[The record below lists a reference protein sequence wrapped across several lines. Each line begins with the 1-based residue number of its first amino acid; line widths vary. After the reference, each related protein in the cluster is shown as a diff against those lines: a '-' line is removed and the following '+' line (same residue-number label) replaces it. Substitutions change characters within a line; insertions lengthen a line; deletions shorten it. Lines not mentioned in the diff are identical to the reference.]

1 MFDPLAPTGPEKY
14 WVAHCSPLIPPNLG
28 EETICS
34 DRPRAQRGHLELSK
48 PNFGWSKEVNV
59 AHERE
64 IADEQAFLDLAL
76 VALDHM
82 RDEARSLRDSA
93 AVANMR
99 GAGDL
104 VERDVVM
111 GTALQRLDQLAIGDQ
126 PLFFGRIDY
135 VANESGQADTYHVG
149 RLAVSDDELNA
160 LVVDWRAPVA
170 EAFYRATG
178 VESLNLARRRHVAL
192 RSHVVTGVEDEYFA
206 DSFGE
211 LSLPEDEVRSATE
224 EGLVD
229 GGLALGGPGAL
240 LAALGRARTGRM
252 GDIVATIQGEQDQ
265 IIRTPLA
272 GVLLVQGGPGTG
284 KTAVALHRAAYLL
297 FTHRATLERQ
307 GVLVVG
313 PNPLFLN
320 YIENVL
326 PSLGESGVTLSTIS
340 GLVTN
345 VDVRGRD
352 DEAVDQIK
360 GDPRMVQFVAR
371 ALRTRQRPLREDVSI
386 PVGRA
391 IVVVKARYTKEVVDH
406 ARRRPGNHNQ
416 RRSALGR
423 ELANRLANE
432 YHVRFMREEVEGV
445 SAVNE
450 LADLIRNTH
459 QFRELLE
466 RIWPRLSG
474 QELLHDLFGAP
485 ALLRAAGKNLLS
497 EQECQ
502 LLYRP
507 RSSSL
512 EEIKWSKADAAL
524 IDEARILL
532 GPRRRPRPPT
542 PKLTE
547 SDILDG
553 VDLDSYQGNVRAAA
567 LREAARLVPAAN
579 TVLDEAEFV
588 TYGHIVV
595 DEAQD
600 LSPMELRVL
609 RRRDLTG
616 SMTIVGDMGQ
626 ATTASSSASWD
637 TVLRVLEPRRT
648 PTRVDLTVSYRT
660 PEEVLTFAAPTLAA
674 AAPDL
679 EPPRPVR
686 RAGTQP
692 IVEVVN
698 EPDFA
703 ERVVAATR
711 RECAAVAP
719 GRVAVI
725 VSGPG
730 VADTVDIL
738 RAGGLDASDPRQDA
752 GRGLS
757 ADLVVLAAEGANGLE
772 FDSVVV
778 LEPGDIARR
787 GAPDR
792 DAVTPRG
799 LRTLYVAMTRPT
811 RRLALV
817 ASRGLPPTLRDG
829 AGLTRHHS

>member
-1 MFDPLAPTGPEKY
+1 M
-14 WVAHCSPLIPPNLG
+14 AH
-28 EETICS
+28 
-34 DRPRAQRGHLELSK
+34 D
-48 PNFGWSKEVNV
+48 
-59 AHERE
+59 RE
-64 IADEQAFLDLAL
+64 IAEEQKFLDLAL
-76 VALDHM
+76 DALDHM
-82 RDEARSLRDSA
+82 RSEARSLRDSA

-111 GTALQRLDQLAIGDQ
+111 GTALHRLDQLAIGDQ

-135 VANESGQADTYHVG
+135 VENELRHVDTYHVG
-149 RLAVSDDELNA
+149 RLAVSDDELNP

-178 VESLNLARRRHVAL
+178 VESLGLSRRRHVAI
-192 RSHVVTGVEDEYFA
+192 RGHAVSGVEDEYFA
-206 DSFGE
+206 DANGD
-211 LSLPEDEVRSATE
+211 LLLPDDEVRSATE
-224 EGLVD
+224 EGLIE

-252 GDIVATIQGEQDQ
+252 GDIIATIQGEQDQ
-265 IIRTPLA
+265 IIRTPLP

-345 VDVRGRD
+345 VEVRGRD
-352 DEAVDQIK
+352 ADEVDRLK
-360 GDPRMVQFVAR
+360 GDLRMVQFIAE
-371 ALRTRQRPLREDVSI
+371 ALRTRQRPLREDVQI
-386 PVGRA
+386 PIGRA
-391 IVVVKARYTKEVVDH
+391 IVVLKARYTKEIVER

-416 RRSALGR
+416 RRSAVGR
-423 ELANRLANE
+423 ELANRLASE
-432 YHVRFMREEVEGV
+432 YHERFVRDGSDEGAAL
-445 SAVNE
+445 SE
-450 LADLIRNTH
+450 LADLIRATPEFKATL
-459 QFRELLE
+459 Q

-485 ALLRAAGKNLLS
+485 ALLRAAGHNLLS
-497 EQECQ
+497 EQECA
-502 LLYRP
+502 LLYRARP
-507 RSSSL
+507 ESL
-512 EEIKWSKADAAL
+512 EETAWTKADTAL
-524 IDEARILL
+524 IDEARVLL
-532 GPRRRPRPPT
+532 GPRKRPRPT
-542 PKLTE
+542 VKAT
-547 SDILDG
+547 DTGILDG
-553 VDLDSYQGNVRAAA
+553 VDLDAYQGDVRAAA
-567 LREAARLVPAAN
+567 LREAARLAPSQSTA
-579 TVLDEAEFV
+579 LDEAEFV

-626 ATTASSSASWD
+626 ATTASSSASWNI
-637 TVLRVLEPRRT
+637 VLEVLQPRRS
-648 PTRVDLTVSYRT
+648 PARVDLTVSYRT
-660 PEEVLTFAAPTLAA
+660 PEEVLDFAAPTLLAA
-674 AAPDL
+674 SPDL

-692 IVEVVN
+692 IVELTT
-698 EPDFA
+698 PA
-703 ERVVAATR
+703 EFSTTLVEATR
-711 RECAAVAP
+711 RECAAVTP

-725 VSGPG
+725 VS
-730 VADTVDIL
+730 AARVDELVTIL
-738 RAGGLDASDPRQDA
+738 RGAGLDAIDPREHES
-752 GRGLS
+752 RGLS

-772 FDSVVV
+772 FDAVVV
-778 LEPGDIARR
+778 VEPGEIVRR
-787 GAPDR
+787 GDTTSSV
-792 DAVTPRG
+792 DTPRG

-811 RRLALV
+811 RRLSIV
-817 ASRGLPPTLRDG
+817 ASEPLPVTLTVNHLRGLEASR
-829 AGLTRHHS
+829 

>member
-1 MFDPLAPTGPEKY
+1 M
-14 WVAHCSPLIPPNLG
+14 
-28 EETICS
+28 
-34 DRPRAQRGHLELSK
+34 
-48 PNFGWSKEVNV
+48 

-64 IADEQAFLDLAL
+64 IAEEQSFLDLSL
-76 VALDHM
+76 GALDHM

-111 GTALQRLDQLAIGDQ
+111 ATALSRLDQLAIGDQ

-135 VANESGQADTYHVG
+135 GPNGSGSADTYHVG
-149 RLAVSDDELNA
+149 RLAVSDEQLNA

-178 VESLNLARRRHVAL
+178 VESLGLSRRRHVAI
-192 RSHVVTGVEDEYFA
+192 RANEVTGVEDEYFA
-206 DSFGE
+206 DDNGE
-211 LSLPEDEVRSATE
+211 LSLPADEVRAATE

-229 GGLALGGPGAL
+229 GGFALGGPGAL

-252 GDIVATIQGEQDQ
+252 GDIIATIQGEQDQ
-265 IIRTPLA
+265 IIRAPLA
-272 GVLLVQGGPGTG
+272 GILLVQGGPGTG

-297 FTHRATLERQ
+297 FTHRNTLERQ

-345 VDVRGRD
+345 VVVRGRD
-352 DEAVDQIK
+352 SEAADWLK
-360 GDPRMVQFVAR
+360 GDPRMVTLIAR
-371 ALRTRQRPLREDVSI
+371 ALRTRQRPLRHDVEI

-391 IVVVKARYTKEVVDH
+391 IVVLRAQYTTEIVER

-416 RRSALGR
+416 RRSAIGR

-432 YHVRFMREEVEGV
+432 YHDRFVRDGSDEFSQV
-445 SAVNE
+445 SE
-450 LADLIRNTH
+450 LAEQIRATA
-459 QFRELLE
+459 QFKEVLQ

-474 QELLHDLFGAP
+474 QELLYDLFGAP
-485 ALLRAAGKNLLS
+485 ALIRAAGQDLLS
-497 EQECQ
+497 DDEMQ

-507 RSSSL
+507 RDSAL
-512 EEIKWSKADAAL
+512 EETRWTKADAAL
-524 IDEARILL
+524 IDEARVLL
-532 GPRRRPRPPT
+532 GPRRRPRPAA
-542 PKLTE
+542 KIEE
-547 SDILDG
+547 SDILEG
-553 VDLDSYQGNVRAAA
+553 VDLDAYALNVRAAA
-567 LREAARLVPAAN
+567 LREAARLAPAPS

-588 TYGHIVV
+588 TYGHIVI

-609 RRRDLTG
+609 KRRDLTG

-626 ATTASSSASWD
+626 ATTVSSFASWD
-637 TVLRVLEPRRT
+637 SLLEVLEPRRKL
-648 PTRVDLTVSYRT
+648 TRVDLTVSYRT
-660 PEEVLTFAAPTLAA
+660 PEEVLDFAAPTLSA

-679 EPPRPVR
+679 VAPRPVR
-686 RAGTQP
+686 RAGTSP
-692 IVEVVN
+692 IVEVVGAG
-698 EPDFA
+698 EF
-703 ERVVAATR
+703 AATLVEATK
-711 RECAAVAP
+711 RECKAVTP

-725 VSGPG
+725 CAGER
-730 VADTVDIL
+730 VDEIVEL
-738 RAGGLDASDPRQDA
+738 LCRNGLDAVDPRD
-752 GRGLS
+752 GDSRGLG
-757 ADLVVLAAEGANGLE
+757 ADLVVLGAEGANGLE
-772 FDSVVV
+772 FDATIVV
-778 LEPGDIARR
+778 EPSQIARR
-787 GAPDR
+787 GSSDPTAT
-792 DAVTPRG
+792 TPRG

-811 RRLALV
+811 RRLAIV
-817 ASRGLPPTLRDG
+817 AAEGLPPTLK
-829 AGLTRHHS
+829 

>member
-1 MFDPLAPTGPEKY
+1 M
-14 WVAHCSPLIPPNLG
+14 AH
-28 EETICS
+28 
-34 DRPRAQRGHLELSK
+34 Q
-48 PNFGWSKEVNV
+48 
-59 AHERE
+59 RE
-64 IADEQAFLDLAL
+64 IAEEQAFLDRAL
-76 VALDHM
+76 DALDHM
-82 RDEARSLRDSA
+82 RAEARSLRDSA

-135 VANESGQADTYHVG
+135 APDDTGASDVYHVG
-149 RLAVSDDELNA
+149 RLAVSDEQLNA

-178 VESLNLARRRHVAL
+178 VEPLNLVRRRHVAI
-192 RSHVVTGVEDEYFA
+192 RSREVTGVEDEYFA
-206 DSFGE
+206 DANGD
-211 LSLPEDEVRSATE
+211 LALPDEDVREATAD
-224 EGLVD
+224 GLVD

-240 LAALGRARTGRM
+240 LAALGQARTGRM
-252 GDIVATIQGEQDQ
+252 GDIVATIQGEQDR
-265 IIRTPLA
+265 IIRTPLP

-345 VDVRGRD
+345 VTVRARES
-352 DEAVDQIK
+352 DEVDRLK
-360 GDPRMVQFVAR
+360 GDLRMVTVIAQAVS
-371 ALRTRQRPLREDVSI
+371 TRERPLRADVEI

-391 IVVVKARYTKEVVDH
+391 IMVLRARETREVIER

-416 RRSALGR
+416 RRSAIGR
-423 ELANRLANE
+423 ELASRLASQ
-432 YHVRFMREEVEGV
+432 YYQRFIRDEGEGASGV
-445 SAVNE
+445 GE
-450 LADLIRNTH
+450 LADQIRATPEF
-459 QFRELLE
+459 QAALQRM
-466 RIWPRLSG
+466 WPRLSG

-485 ALLRAAGKNLLS
+485 ALVRAAGAGVLTEAECDLLV
-497 EQECQ
+497 
-502 LLYRP
+502 RP
-507 RSSSL
+507 RSASL
-512 EEIKWSKADAAL
+512 DDVAWTKADAAL
-524 IDEARILL
+524 IDEARVLL
-532 GPRRRPRPPT
+532 GPRRRPRAVVKATDP
-542 PKLTE
+542 LV
-547 SDILDG
+547 LDG
-553 VDLDSYQGNVRAAA
+553 VDLDSYRGDVRAAA
-567 LREAARLVPAAN
+567 LREAARQNVTT
-579 TVLDEAEFV
+579 TVEFDEAEFV

-600 LSPMELRVL
+600 LSPMELRIL
-609 RRRDLTG
+609 HRRDLTG

-637 TVLRVLEPRRT
+637 TVLAVLDPRRP

-660 PEEVLTFAAPTLAA
+660 PEEVLAFAAPVLAL

-686 RAGTQP
+686 RVGVDP
-692 IVEVVN
+692 IVEVV
-698 EPDFA
+698 DADRFDDA
-703 ERVVAATR
+703 VARAAARER
-711 RECAAVAP
+711 AAVDP

-725 VSGPG
+725 VIESEVERV
-730 VADTVDIL
+730 VATL
-738 RAGGLDASDPRQDA
+738 RARGLAAVDPRDDESA
-752 GRGLS
+752 GLG
-757 ADLVVLAAEGANGLE
+757 ADLVVLAAESANGLE
-772 FDSVVV
+772 FDAVVV
-778 LEPGDIARR
+778 LEPLHIARR
-787 GAPDR
+787 GSS
-792 DAVTPRG
+792 TGEMTNRG

-817 ASRGLPPTLRDG
+817 TSEALPSSL
-829 AGLTRHHS
+829 L

>member
-1 MFDPLAPTGPEKY
+1 M
-14 WVAHCSPLIPPNLG
+14 
-28 EETICS
+28 
-34 DRPRAQRGHLELSK
+34 
-48 PNFGWSKEVNV
+48 

-64 IADEQAFLDLAL
+64 IKEEQLFLDLAL
-76 VALDHM
+76 TALDHM

-111 GTALQRLDQLAIGDQ
+111 GTALHRLDQLAIGDQ

-135 VANESGQADTYHVG
+135 APDESGRVDEYHVG
-149 RLAVSDDELNA
+149 RLAVSDEELNP
-160 LVVDWRAPVA
+160 LVIDWRAPVA

-178 VESLNLARRRHVAL
+178 VEPLGLARRRHVAM
-192 RSHVVTGVEDEYFA
+192 HGHDVTSVEDEYFA
-206 DSFGE
+206 DANGE
-211 LSLPEDEVRSATE
+211 LALPEDDVRAATE
-224 EGLVD
+224 EGLID

-252 GDIVATIQGEQDQ
+252 GDIVATIQGEQDR
-265 IIRTPLA
+265 IIRNPLA

-345 VDVRGRD
+345 VEIRGRD
-352 DEAVDQIK
+352 TEPVDELK
-360 GDPRMVQFVAR
+360 GDLRMARLLAR
-371 ALRTRQRPLREDVSI
+371 ALRTRQRPLKDDVEI
-386 PVGRA
+386 PIGRA
-391 IVVVKARYTKEVVDH
+391 IVVLKARYTQETVER

-416 RRSALGR
+416 RRSAVGR

-432 YHVRFMREEVEGV
+432 YYERFVREGIDEVN
-445 SAVNE
+445 AVGE
-450 LADLIRNTH
+450 LADLIRATP
-459 QFRELLE
+459 QFKWALE

-485 ALLRAAGKNLLS
+485 ALLRAAGQGFVSGEELALLI
-497 EQECQ
+497 
-502 LLYRP
+502 RP
-507 RSSSL
+507 RSDSL
-512 EEIKWSKADAAL
+512 DEVRWTKADAAL
-524 IDEARILL
+524 IDEARVLL
-532 GPRRRPRPPT
+532 GPLRRPRPVVKPG
-542 PKLTE
+542 
-547 SDILDG
+547 DNGILEG
-553 VDLDSYQGNVRAAA
+553 IDLDAYAGDVRAAA
-567 LREAARLVPAAN
+567 LREAQRNAPVLSN
-579 TVLDEAEFV
+579 ELDEAEFV
-588 TYGHIVV
+588 TYGHIVI

-609 RRRDLTG
+609 KRRDLTG

-626 ATTASSSASWD
+626 ATTASSSASWNA
-637 TVLRVLEPRRT
+637 VLEVLEPRRE
-648 PTRVDLTVSYRT
+648 PTRVDLSVSYRT
-660 PEEVLTFAAPTLAA
+660 PEEVLDFAAPTLRA

-679 EPPRPVR
+679 RPPRPVR
-686 RAGTQP
+686 RAGHSP
-692 IVEVVN
+692 SVVQVSR
-698 EPDFA
+698 EEF
-703 ERVVAATR
+703 VATLGDVTR
-711 RECAAVAP
+711 REVDAVAP

-725 VSGPG
+725 VTGER
-730 VADTVDIL
+730 VDEIVTIL
-738 RAGGLDASDPRQDA
+738 RSKGLDAIDPRDQDSK
-752 GRGLS
+752 GLG
-757 ADLVVLAAEGANGLE
+757 ADLIVLSAEGANGLE
-772 FDSVVV
+772 FDGVVV
-778 LEPGDIARR
+778 VEPGQIASR
-787 GAPDR
+787 GAR
-792 DAVTPRG
+792 GGASITARG

-817 ASRGLPPTLRDG
+817 AVESLPETLR
-829 AGLTRHHS
+829 

>member
-1 MFDPLAPTGPEKY
+1 M
-14 WVAHCSPLIPPNLG
+14 
-28 EETICS
+28 
-34 DRPRAQRGHLELSK
+34 
-48 PNFGWSKEVNV
+48 

-64 IADEQAFLDLAL
+64 ITEEQEFLDVAL
-76 VALDHM
+76 KALDHM

-111 GTALQRLDQLAIGDQ
+111 GTALNRLDQLAIGDQ

-135 VANESGQADTYHVG
+135 AKNGHGTGDVYHVG

-178 VESLNLARRRHVAL
+178 VEPLGLSRRRHVAI
-192 RSHVVTGVEDEYFA
+192 RGHQVTGVEDEYFA
-206 DSFGE
+206 DDNGD
-211 LSLPEDEVRSATE
+211 LALPEDEVRSATE
-224 EGLVD
+224 QGLVE

-252 GDIVATIQGEQDQ
+252 GDIVATIQGEQDR
-265 IIRTPLA
+265 IIRSPLA

-297 FTHRATLERQ
+297 FTHRSTLERQ

-345 VDVRGRD
+345 VDITGRD
-352 DEAVDQIK
+352 SEPVDQLK
-360 GDPRMVQFVAR
+360 GDPRMAR
-371 ALRTRQRPLREDVSI
+371 VIANALRTRQRGLRDDVEI

-391 IVVVKARYTKEVVDH
+391 IIVLKAKYTREIVDR

-416 RRSALGR
+416 RRSAVGR
-423 ELANRLANE
+423 EIANRLANE
-432 YHVRFMREEVEGV
+432 YYERFVREGV
-445 SAVNE
+445 DEVNAVGE
-450 LADLIRNTH
+450 LADLIRATP
-459 QFRELLE
+459 QFKLVLQ

-474 QELLHDLFGAP
+474 QELLHDLFGAK
-485 ALLRAAGKNLLS
+485 ALLRAAASDLLS
-497 EQECQ
+497 DEEIE
-502 LLYRP
+502 LLYRA
-507 RSSSL
+507 RSETL
-512 EEIKWSKADAAL
+512 EEIRWTKADAAL
-524 IDEARILL
+524 IDEARVLL
-532 GPRRRPRPPT
+532 GPRRRPRPAI
-542 PKLTE
+542 KATE
-547 SDILDG
+547 SGILEG
-553 VDLDSYQGNVRAAA
+553 IDLDSYAGDVRAAA
-567 LREAARLVPAAN
+567 LREAQRLVPLAN
-579 TVLDEAEFV
+579 TELDEAEFV

-609 RRRDLTG
+609 KRRDLTG

-626 ATTASSSASWD
+626 ATTAASSASWNA
-637 TVLRVLEPRRT
+637 VLDVLEPRRE

-660 PEEVLTFAAPTLAA
+660 PEEVLNFAAPTLAA

-686 RAGTQP
+686 RAGFTP
-692 IVEVVN
+692 SVDVVD
-698 EPDFA
+698 PDEFA
-703 ERVVAATR
+703 KTLVSVTKREIAT
-711 RECAAVAP
+711 VAP

-725 VSGPG
+725 VAGSR
-730 VADTVDIL
+730 VEEIVEIL
-738 RAGGLDASDPRQDA
+738 LVNGLAAVDPRDE
-752 GRGLS
+752 GSRGLG
-757 ADLVVLAAEGANGLE
+757 ADLVVLGAEGANGLE
-772 FDSVVV
+772 FDAVVV
-778 LEPGDIARR
+778 AEPAQIASR
-787 GAPDR
+787 GSSDVRVA
-792 DAVTPRG
+792 TPRG

-811 RRLALV
+811 RRLAIV
-817 ASRGLPPTLRDG
+817 ASGALPETLR
-829 AGLTRHHS
+829 

>member
-1 MFDPLAPTGPEKY
+1 M
-14 WVAHCSPLIPPNLG
+14 AH
-28 EETICS
+28 
-34 DRPRAQRGHLELSK
+34 Q
-48 PNFGWSKEVNV
+48 
-59 AHERE
+59 RE
-64 IADEQAFLDLAL
+64 IAEEQAFLDRAL
-76 VALDHM
+76 DALDHM
-82 RDEARSLRDSA
+82 RAEARSLRDSA

-135 VANESGQADTYHVG
+135 APDETGASDVYHVG
-149 RLAVSDDELNA
+149 RLAVSDEQLNA

-178 VESLNLARRRHVAL
+178 VEPLNLVRRRHVAI
-192 RSHVVTGVEDEYFA
+192 RSREVTGVEDEYFA
-206 DSFGE
+206 DDNGD
-211 LSLPEDEVRSATE
+211 LALPDEDVREATAD
-224 EGLVD
+224 GLVD

-240 LAALGRARTGRM
+240 LAALGQARTGRM
-252 GDIVATIQGEQDQ
+252 GDIVATIQGEQDR
-265 IIRTPLA
+265 IIRTPLP

-345 VDVRGRD
+345 VTVRARES
-352 DEAVDQIK
+352 DEVDRLK
-360 GDPRMVQFVAR
+360 GDLRMVTVIAQAVS
-371 ALRTRQRPLREDVSI
+371 TRERPLRADVEI

-391 IVVVKARYTKEVVDH
+391 IMVLRARETREVIER

-416 RRSALGR
+416 RRSAIGR
-423 ELANRLANE
+423 ELASRLASQ
-432 YHVRFMREEVEGV
+432 YYQRFIRDEGEGASGV
-445 SAVNE
+445 AE
-450 LADLIRNTH
+450 LADQIRATPEF
-459 QFRELLE
+459 QAALQRM
-466 RIWPRLSG
+466 WPRLSG

-485 ALLRAAGKNLLS
+485 ALVRAAGAGVLTEAECDLLV
-497 EQECQ
+497 
-502 LLYRP
+502 RP
-507 RSSSL
+507 RSASL
-512 EEIKWSKADAAL
+512 DEVAWTKADAAL
-524 IDEARILL
+524 IDEARVLL
-532 GPRRRPRPPT
+532 GPRRRPRAVVKATDP
-542 PKLTE
+542 LV
-547 SDILDG
+547 LDG
-553 VDLDSYQGNVRAAA
+553 VDLDSYRGDVRAAA
-567 LREAARLVPAAN
+567 LREAARQN
-579 TVLDEAEFV
+579 ITTTVEFDEAEFV

-600 LSPMELRVL
+600 LSPMELRIL
-609 RRRDLTG
+609 HRRDLTG

-637 TVLRVLEPRRT
+637 TVLAVLDPRRP

-660 PEEVLTFAAPTLAA
+660 PEEVLAFAAPVLAL

-679 EPPRPVR
+679 VPPRPVR
-686 RAGTQP
+686 RVGVEP
-692 IVEVVN
+692 IVEVVGVD
-698 EPDFA
+698 DFDDA
-703 ERVVAATR
+703 VTRAAARER
-711 RECAAVAP
+711 AAVEP

-725 VSGPG
+725 VIESEVER
-730 VADTVDIL
+730 VAVAL
-738 RAGGLDASDPRQDA
+738 RARGLAAVDPRDDESA
-752 GRGLS
+752 GLG
-757 ADLVVLAAEGANGLE
+757 ADLVVLAAESANGLE
-772 FDSVVV
+772 FDAVVV
-778 LEPGDIARR
+778 LEPLRIARR
-787 GAPDR
+787 GSS
-792 DAVTPRG
+792 TGEMTNRG

-817 ASRGLPPTLRDG
+817 TTEALPNSL
-829 AGLTRHHS
+829 L

>member
-1 MFDPLAPTGPEKY
+1 M
-14 WVAHCSPLIPPNLG
+14 
-28 EETICS
+28 
-34 DRPRAQRGHLELSK
+34 
-48 PNFGWSKEVNV
+48 

-64 IADEQAFLDLAL
+64 VAEEQAFLDRAL
-76 VALDHM
+76 LALDHM

-111 GTALQRLDQLAIGDQ
+111 GTALHRLDQLAIGDQ

-135 VANESGQADTYHVG
+135 NPDETGASDVYHVG
-149 RLAVSDDELNA
+149 RLAVSDDQLNP

-178 VESLNLARRRHVAL
+178 VESLGLSRRRHVAI
-192 RSHVVTGVEDEYFA
+192 RAHEVTGVEDEYFA
-206 DSFGE
+206 DASGE
-211 LSLPEDEVRSATE
+211 LALPDDEVRNATD

-265 IIRTPLA
+265 IIRSPLA

-297 FTHRATLERQ
+297 FTYRATLERQ

-345 VDVRGRD
+345 VEIRGEDLEEVDQLKGDVRM
-352 DEAVDQIK
+352 ATLL
-360 GDPRMVQFVAR
+360 AR
-371 ALRTRQRPLREDVSI
+371 ALRTRQRALRNDVAV

-391 IVVVKARYTKEVVDH
+391 IITLKSRYTEEVVER

-416 RRSALGR
+416 RRSAVGR
-423 ELANRLANE
+423 ELANRLAQE
-432 YHVRFMREEVEGV
+432 YHNRFVREGVDEV
-445 SAVNE
+445 SAVGE
-450 LADLIRNTH
+450 LADLIRATPEFKEVL
-459 QFRELLE
+459 Q

-485 ALLRAAGKNLLS
+485 ALLRAAGQGLFSDAELELLV
-497 EQECQ
+497 
-502 LLYRP
+502 RK
-507 RSSSL
+507 RSATL
-512 EEIKWSKADAAL
+512 EEIEWTKADAAL
-524 IDEARILL
+524 IDEARVLL
-532 GPRRRPRPPT
+532 GPRKRPRPVI
-542 PKLTE
+542 K
-547 SDILDG
+547 SADNGILDG
-553 VDLDSYQGNVRAAA
+553 IDLDAYAGDVRAAA
-567 LREAARLVPAAN
+567 LREAQRNAPQQS
-579 TVLDEAEFV
+579 TELDEAEFV

-609 RRRDLTG
+609 KRRDLTG

-626 ATTASSSASWD
+626 ATTASSSASWNS
-637 TVLRVLEPRRT
+637 VLEVLDPRRA
-648 PTRVDLTVSYRT
+648 PNRVDLTVSYRT
-660 PEEVLTFAAPTLAA
+660 PEEVLDFAAPTLLRAT
-674 AAPDL
+674 PGL
-679 EPPRPVR
+679 VPPRPVR
-686 RAGTQP
+686 RAGFRP
-692 IVEVVN
+692 IVETVSAD
-698 EPDFA
+698 DFA
-703 ERVVAATR
+703 STLVRAVK
-711 RECAAVAP
+711 REVEAVAP

-725 VSGPG
+725 VTARRVVEIMEILNTNG
-730 VADTVDIL
+730 VEAV
-738 RAGGLDASDPRQDA
+738 DPRDSESK
-752 GRGLS
+752 GLG
-757 ADLVVLAAEGANGLE
+757 ADLVVLSAEGANGLE
-772 FDSVVV
+772 FDAVVV
-778 LEPGDIARR
+778 VEPAQITSR
-787 GAPDR
+787 GSEDPTR
-792 DAVTPRG
+792 STPRG

-811 RRLALV
+811 RRLAIV
-817 ASRGLPPTLRDG
+817 ACTALPETL
-829 AGLTRHHS
+829 L